1 MDARQ
6 KINTIR
12 GLSSYVRSCMKN
24 AEVQRGFGIFHIKR
38 LLIVDVIYSI
48 FSRTSIL
55 RKKCDSFACRQ
66 IKGKFVAY
74 RFLLIGFFSAIVR
87 KFLFV

>member
-12 GLSSYVRSCMKN
+12 GLSSYARSYMKN
-24 AEVQRGFGIFHIKR
+24 AEVLRGFGIFHIKR
-38 LLIVDVIYSI
+38 LLIVDVIYFLLSK
-48 FSRTSIL
+48 TSFYEGHDL
-55 RKKCDSFACRQ
+55 LTCSQ

-74 RFLLIGFFSAIVR
+74 RLLLIGFFSAIVR
-87 KFLFV
+87 KFRFV

>member
-6 KINTIR
+6 AINIIR
-12 GLSSYVRSCMKN
+12 CLSSYVRSCMKN
-24 AEVQRGFGIFHIKR
+24 AEVQRGFGIFAIKG
-38 LLIVDVIYSI
+38 LIADVIY
-48 FSRTSIL
+48 FLLPKTSFYEGH
-55 RKKCDSFACRQ
+55 DSLACRQ

-74 RFLLIGFFSAIVR
+74 GFLLIGFFSAIVR